1 MGRVWRLMVGLLI
14 AGALTLALSRCDG
27 REDLFSFV
35 PAKAGTHS
43 ANILVIQQNAWSE
56 AYFSPRAVSQRR

>member
-43 ANILVIQQNAWSE
+43 ANIPVIQQNA
-56 AYFSPRAVSQRR
+56 